1 MQEKHQDKPEMTW
14 CQMDMLN
21 MTFESQFFDVLID
34 KATMDVLQCD
44 NEDCWNP
51 SEEVLSRVQEFY
63 TNCFKVLKTNGKLI
77 QISFDQPHFRRKYV
91 DLAKWSLDVSTVQ
104 GNVLPYFVYTLNKL
118 NQ

>member
-1 MQEKHQDKPEMTW
+1 MLEKHKDKAEMTW

-21 MTFESQFFDVLID
+21 MAFEPGTFDVLID

-51 SEEVLSRVQEFY
+51 SEEVLLRVQNFY
-63 TNCFKVLKTNGKLI
+63 ANCFKVLKTNGKLI
-77 QISFDQPHFRRKYV
+77 QISFDQPHFRRKYI
-91 DLAKWSLDVSTVQ
+91 DSLHWTLQVTTVQ

-118 NQ
+118 NP